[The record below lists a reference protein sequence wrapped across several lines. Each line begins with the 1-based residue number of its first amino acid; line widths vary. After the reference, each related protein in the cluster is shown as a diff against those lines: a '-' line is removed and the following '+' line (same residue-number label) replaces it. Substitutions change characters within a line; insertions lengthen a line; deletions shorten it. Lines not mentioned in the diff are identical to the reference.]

1 MPVSRR
7 RTIERV
13 GKTGRAGELRLRL
26 IAPSITETR
35 FDQLLIK
42 SRVVLLFPFAAES
55 APGKLRNFLL
65 RPRTDQFHG

>member
-13 GKTGRAGELRLRL
+13 GKTGRAGELRL

-65 RPRTDQFHG
+65 RPRTDQFHD